1 MGWTYP
7 YVSSRKQLI
16 QQRVESWERENNG
29 ITITTTCLAHC
40 FRGGR
45 FSGVLWAAWERKLMR
60 DGEPVEPDQRWISC
74 DLIRYQS
81 GEWGYK
87 DMEESMHPYCYSCPQ
102 KYLDLVPLDK
112 YGGNVEWRELVRQYH
127 EIQRE
132 KRRRKRSQMSHA

>member
-16 QQRVESWERENNG
+16 QQRVESWERDNNDM
-29 ITITTTCLAHC
+29 TITTTCLAHC

-45 FSGVLWAAWERKLMR
+45 FSGVLWAAWERKFTS
-60 DGEPVEPDQRWISC
+60 DGKPVEPDQRWISC
-74 DLIRYQS
+74 DLIRYHS
-81 GEWGYK
+81 GDWGYK
-87 DMEESMHPYCYSCPQ
+87 DMEESMHPYYYSCPQ

-112 YGGNVEWRELVRQYH
+112 YGGNVEWRELVRQHH

-132 KRRRKRSQMSHA
+132 KRQRKWSQMSHA